1 MPRHEN
7 CGPEVEK
14 FCEET
19 GEGSSTFDLC
29 NVCSK
34 QWGGH
39 DLPIEDVGERN
50 PWTKGCRQVDTYN
63 GDPAGTLSDT
73 GDVCH
78 PPYEEQS
85 PPYECEICGEEL
97 TEEDNNK

>member
-7 CGPEVEK
+7 CGPEVDK

-19 GEGSSTFDLC
+19 GNGSSTFDLC
-29 NVCSK
+29 KDCSK
-34 QWGGH
+34 EWGGEA
-39 DLPIEDVGERN
+39 LPIRLRTRCL
-50 PWTKGCRQVDTYN
+50 WTVDTYN
-63 GDPAGTLSDT
+63 GDPAGTLSET

-78 PPYEEQS
+78 PPYEDQH